1 MRFLV
6 FAAMLPGAA
15 DPAPYVQAETARVD
29 ELIAAG
35 IAEHCYV
42 TVDHSGAYLVVN
54 TRDRTEAESVMQ
66 TLPMAQAGL
75 LEFTFVEL
83 APDET

>member
-6 FAAMLPGAA
+6 YAAVQPGSDAMPLLP
-15 DPAPYVQAETARVD
+15 AETARVQ

-35 IAEHCYV
+35 TAEQAYV
-42 TVDHSGAYLVVN
+42 RADHTGAYLVLN
-54 TRDRTEAESVMQ
+54 TPDLAAAKEVMQ

-83 APDET
+83 VPPGT